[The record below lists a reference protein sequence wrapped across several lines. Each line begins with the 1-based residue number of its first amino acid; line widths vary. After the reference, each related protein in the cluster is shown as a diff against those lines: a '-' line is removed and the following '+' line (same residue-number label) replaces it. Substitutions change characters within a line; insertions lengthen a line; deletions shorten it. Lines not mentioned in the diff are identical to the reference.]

1 MIKNPSKLPLTR
13 NSRDILK
20 ILNEGLESSR
30 LYEQEFKKYLL
41 KNKIHLPKSQIDLKK
56 YDRVFLV
63 AIGKSAGKM
72 SEYVSKKINFQNG
85 IVIVPAGVEP
95 RLKKSIFKI
104 FHGGHPLPNHNSYNA
119 GKKLVSFLNET
130 TKNDFVVF
138 LMSGGGSALSV
149 NPDSISLK
157 DMIVVNDKLFR
168 SGANIMEIACIRK
181 HLSLIK
187 GGRLIQNMDCTG
199 ISFLVSDVIGDDL
212 GSISSGMT
220 YCDKSTFGDA
230 LRIVKKFSLEQKFPK
245 SALSVLKSGL
255 NGERPETP
263 KKPKIKNII
272 LLNNSACLFKMKIK
286 SKKLGYNTSVNNK
299 IVDDVNYVANVLG
312 NMILR
317 SKNNCLVFGGEPTV
331 NVTGNGKGG
340 RNQEL
345 VLRLY
350 EKLKH
355 NKYNF
360 TIASIGT
367 DGIDGNTNFAGALF
381 STEYECEGTPYL
393 KNNNSSSF
401 FKKYG
406 GLIKTGI
413 TQNNVND
420 IGVIIR
426 HSL

>member
-1 MIKNPSKLPLTR
+1 MIKNPSKLPLNC
-13 NSRDILK
+13 NSRAILT
-20 ILNEGLESSR
+20 ILNEGLDLST
-30 LYEQEFKKYLL
+30 LYKHEFKKYFL
-41 KNKIHLPKSQIDLKK
+41 KNKIQLPKSHIDLKK
-56 YDRVFLV
+56 YDRIFLIAV
-63 AIGKSAGKM
+63 GKSAGKM

-85 IVIVPAGVEP
+85 IIIVPVGVEP
-95 RLKKSIFKI
+95 KLEKSIFKI
-104 FHGGHPLPNHNSYNA
+104 HHGGHPLPNYNSLNS

-157 DMIVVNDKLFR
+157 DMIVVNDVLFR
-168 SGANIMEIACIRK
+168 SGANIVEIACVRK

-187 GGRLIQNMDCTG
+187 GGRLIQNMGCHG
-199 ISFLVSDVIGDDL
+199 ISFLISDVIGDDL
-212 GSISSGMT
+212 GTISSGMT

-230 LRIVKKFSLEQKFPK
+230 LRIIKKFSLGNKLPK
-245 SALSVLKSGL
+245 SALSVLKSGS

-272 LLNNSACLFKMKIK
+272 LLNNSACLFKMRVK
-286 SKKLGYNTSVNNK
+286 SKKLGYNPLVVNK
-299 IVDDVNYVANVLG
+299 IDDDVGSVTNRLS
-312 NMILR
+312 NMALR
-317 SKNNCLVFGGEPTV
+317 SKNDCLVFGGEPTV
-331 NVTGNGKGG
+331 TVTGTGKGG

-355 NKYNF
+355 NKHNF

-367 DGIDGNTNFAGALF
+367 DGIDGNTKFAGALF
-381 STEYECEGTPYL
+381 STEYECDGKPYL
-393 KNNNSSSF
+393 KNNDSSSF

-420 IGVIIR
+420 IGIILR
-426 HSL
+426 HN

>member
-1 MIKNPSKLPLTR
+1 MIKHPSKLTLNH

-20 ILNEGLESSR
+20 ILNEGLDSSN
-30 LYEQEFKKYLL
+30 LYVQEFKKYFL
-41 KNKIHLPKSQIDLKK
+41 KNKIKLPKSQLNLKK

-63 AIGKSAGKM
+63 AVGKSAGRM
-72 SEYVSKKINFQNG
+72 SEYVSKKINFKNG
-85 IVIVPAGVEP
+85 IVVVPNGIKP
-95 RLKKSIFKI
+95 QLKKSIFEI
-104 FHGGHPLPNHNSYNA
+104 FHGGHPLPNYNSFRS

-138 LMSGGGSALSV
+138 LISGGGSALSV

-157 DMIVVNDKLFR
+157 DMICVNDVLIR

-187 GGRLIQNMDCTG
+187 GGRLIQNMNCNG

-220 YCDKSTFGDA
+220 YYDKSTFADA
-230 LRIVKKFSLEQKFPK
+230 LSIVKKFSLERKLPK
-245 SALSVLKSGL
+245 SALSVLKSGS
-255 NGERPETP
+255 NGKILETP
-263 KKPKIKNII
+263 KKPRIKNII
-272 LLNNSACLFKMKIK
+272 LLNNSTCLSKMKVE
-286 SKKLGYNTSVNNK
+286 SKKLGYNTTVIPNITDNIEHVTKWIS
-299 IVDDVNYVANVLG
+299 DVA
-312 NMILR
+312 IKSR
-317 SKNNCLVFGGEPTV
+317 NNCIVFGGEPTV
-331 NVTGNGKGG
+331 NVIGKGKGG

-350 EKLKH
+350 EKLKDQK
-355 NKYNF
+355 NDF

-367 DGIDGNTNFAGALF
+367 DGIDGNTKFAGSIF
-381 STEYECEGTPYL
+381 STEYECDGKPYL
-393 KNNNSSSF
+393 KNNDSSSF
-401 FKKYG
+401 FKNFG

-426 HSL
+426 HNH

>member
-1 MIKNPSKLPLTR
+1 VIKNPSKLPLNR
-13 NSRDILK
+13 NSRAILT
-20 ILNEGLESSR
+20 ILNEGLDSSN
-30 LYEQEFKKYLL
+30 LYQQEFKKYLL
-41 KNKIHLPKSQIDLKK
+41 KNKIQLPRSQINLKI

-72 SEYVSKKINFQNG
+72 SEHVSKKINFQNG
-85 IVIVPAGVEP
+85 IVIVPTGVEP
-95 RLKKSIFKI
+95 RLKKSIFEI
-104 FHGGHPLPNHNSYNA
+104 FHGGHPLPNYNSFRS

-138 LMSGGGSALSV
+138 LISGGGSALSV

-157 DMIVVNDKLFR
+157 DMIVVNDVLYN

-187 GGRLIQNMDCTG
+187 GGRLIQKMNCNA

-230 LRIVKKFSLEQKFPK
+230 LRLVKKYSLEHKLPK

-272 LLNNSACLFKMKIK
+272 LLNNSACLFKMKVK
-286 SKKLGYNTSVNNK
+286 SKKLGYNTGVMEK
-299 IVDDVNYVANVLG
+299 IVNDVNYVANMLG
-312 NMILR
+312 NIALK

-331 NVTGNGKGG
+331 NVTGTGKGG

-355 NKYNF
+355 NKHKF

-367 DGIDGNTNFAGALF
+367 DGIDGNTKFAGALF
-381 STEYECEGTPYL
+381 STEYVYDGKSYL
-393 KNNNSSSF
+393 KNNDSSSF

-426 HSL
+426 HTL